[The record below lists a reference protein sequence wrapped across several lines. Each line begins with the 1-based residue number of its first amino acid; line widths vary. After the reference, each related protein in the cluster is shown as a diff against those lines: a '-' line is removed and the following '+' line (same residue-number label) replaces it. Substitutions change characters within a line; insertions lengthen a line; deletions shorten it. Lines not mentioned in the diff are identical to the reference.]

1 MTAAERPTYVPGDLV
16 AIAIRQAT
24 VLQVG
29 QSGNWIRVSG
39 DDGAQYEIPL
49 HHQDVTVERV
59 APAEWPPVLGDLWR
73 DSGADLWFATLKA
86 ARVGDDGRVFESARL
101 VMAPARET
109 PHLYREQRIA
119 PDKLLSQYGPLEL
132 VHREPQPDDADGDE

>member
-39 DDGAQYEIPL
+39 EDGAQYEIPL

-73 DSGADLWFATLKA
+73 DSTGDLWFATLKA

-132 VHREPQPDDADGDE
+132 VHREPQPADPDGDE